1 MRRILIGFAAVV
13 GLIIAGLGAMMVFP
27 QITEQLIALTCSM
40 TAPSESCQRR
50 MVAMGHTWSLK
61 GNLTRAAI
69 WYARA
74 ANGGNAAG
82 MFHLAWLYEKSGA
95 RHLAEVVRDIQASN
109 QNDGPV
115 DFGDPAARPL
125 EPDYQHAAGLYRK
138 AAELGFAPAA
148 NNLAELYLHGL
159 LGDRDLEMAFQL
171 HLAAARAGNP
181 VAAMNLALAYRTG
194 AGVTANAAEARK
206 WATFTPKSGSPDLGT
221 LTLART
227 RLYGTAIDARMVAVI
242 RASAKQHLPVT
253 INYQPM
259 RPDPRLPTFD
269 QVQQELQG
277 APH

>member
-1 MRRILIGFAAVV
+1 MRRILIGLAAVI
-13 GLIIAGLGAMMVFP
+13 GLIVAGFGAMMVFP

-40 TAPSESCQRR
+40 TAPNESCQRR
-50 MVAMGHTWSLK
+50 MVAMGHTWSRK
-61 GNLTRAAI
+61 GNLTRAAM

-95 RHLAEVVRDIQASN
+95 RHLAQVARDIQASN
-109 QNDGPV
+109 QNGGPV
-115 DFGDPAARPL
+115 DFGDPAARLL
-125 EPDYQHAAGLYRK
+125 EPDYQHAADLYRK

-148 NNLAELYLHGL
+148 NNLAELYLNGQ
-159 LGDRDLEMAFQL
+159 LGDRDLETAFQL

-181 VAAMNLALAYRTG
+181 IAAMNLALAYSVG

-206 WATFTPKSGSPDLGT
+206 WATFTPKDGSPDLGT

-227 RLYGTAIDARMVAVI
+227 RLYGTAINAHMIAVI
-242 RASAKQHLPVT
+242 RASAKQHVPVT

-259 RPDPRLPTFD
+259 KPDPRLPTFH
-269 QVQQELQG
+269 QVQQGLQG
-277 APH
+277 AQH